1 MLLHIV
7 QQPNDFAMRKIY

>member
-7 QQPNDFAMRKIY
+7 FS